1 MTTDGTDLNAPPEGG
16 SKRRA
21 TAEAMAT
28 KQRDI
33 SVSEFFTKNRH
44 LLGFDNPQKAL
55 LTSVKEAVDN
65 SLDACEEAGILPT
78 LKVTIEEVS
87 EGRFRVTVED
97 NGPGI
102 VKAQIPKIFA
112 KLLYGSKFHRLK
124 QSRGQQ
130 GIGISAAGMYG
141 QLTTGRPIIITSK
154 IGKGRPAYRMAVRID
169 ARTNAPEVLD
179 EQVVPWEQEH
189 GTIVSIEMSGNYRG
203 GRASVA
209 SYLEQTVV
217 ANPHLELTYVP
228 PKGESLHFPR
238 ASDQLPTET
247 VEIKPHPYGVE
258 LGMLIKSFQEAGD
271 RTARQV
277 LMDDYS
283 RVTEPVAAELLKKAE
298 VDVDA
303 RASRLDGPAIESIHR
318 VIQVSQ
324 ASVPTSGKLL
334 KMLSK
339 REDKFVA
346 AIQELGK
353 NLTPVL
359 VDDLCR
365 RAGFDATT
373 PSKKVELSNI
383 ERFTTALERKQVR
396 ILPPPAT
403 CVAPIG
409 ETLIVEGLK
418 RRFKGEFFA
427 SHTRPPAVYRGNPF
441 VVEVGI
447 AYGGELAK
455 DEGAEV
461 LRFANRVPLLYQPR
475 ACATTEAVVRISWKA
490 YARDGGINQRGAEL
504 PVGPLAVFVHLA
516 SVWVPF
522 TNEAKEA
529 IASYDEIVDEIRTA
543 LMECGRKL
551 ATYLNSQVA
560 DKLQRERKSLFEKYI
575 EEIAVAIGEIT
586 SMSSDRVRGDFLSA
600 MAGFVHLDELEPK
613 SESLPPPAEIA
624 EGEVPAAP
632 IAVTEAKSAPKS
644 EARAEHRSE
653 PKPAATPL
661 ETAPTKSSVPPR
673 PAPVPVAAPSAVVAP
688 AAPAAP
694 TAVASPSAAGEWP
707 ATATAAAASRPSAV
721 ASNVEARPGTQSW
734 LEAELEARIKAKK
747 IGAVTKDAPEAK
759 GPDPKP
765 AAPKS
770 APLSTSPAGVSAK
783 SAPVAAPP
791 AAKAA
796 APVATA
802 KSAAPAVTAKASA
815 PAATAKSAA
824 PAVTAVTKSAPASVA
839 KSAPVAPSRVAPPS
853 GKSAAPAPSA
863 RREEPARPG
872 TMRAGKS
879 VVPAGLANAV
889 RAAGSSSATKSVG
902 TVKAP
907 VASARPGAEKKKSP
921 EPKRSAKSAGPAKA
935 PAKKKSGSSKGSA
948 PRRGRR

>member
-1 MTTDGTDLNAPPEGG
+1 MTTDGTDLNATSEGG

-21 TAEAMAT
+21 TAEAMAA

-228 PKGESLHFPR
+228 PKGEPTHFPR
-238 ASDQLPTET
+238 ASEQLPTET

-303 RASRLDGPAIESIHR
+303 RASRLDGPAIEAIHR

-324 ASVPTSGKLL
+324 ASVPPANKLL
-334 KMLSK
+334 KLLSK
-339 REDKFVA
+339 REDKFVT

-353 NLTPVL
+353 NLTPAL

-365 RAGFDATT
+365 RAGFEPQTLA
-373 PSKKVELSNI
+373 KKVEMTNL
-383 ERFTTALERKQVR
+383 ERFTTALESKQVR

-409 ETLIVEGLK
+409 ESLIVEGLK

-475 ACATTEAVVRISWKA
+475 ACATTEAVVRINWKA
-490 YARDGGINQRGAEL
+490 YAKDGGINQRGAEL

-529 IASYDEIVDEIRTA
+529 IASYDEIIDEIRVA

-575 EEIAVAIGEIT
+575 EEIAIAIGEIT
-586 SMSSDRVRGDFLSA
+586 SMGPERVRGDFLNA
-600 MAGFVHLDELEPK
+600 MAGFVHLDEPAPK
-613 SESLPPPAEIA
+613 SESLPPPAGDSG
-624 EGEVPAAP
+624 EGEGAPAAVVAAP
-632 IAVTEAKSAPKS
+632 EPKVESKIKSVSEAKPA
-644 EARAEHRSE
+644 EAAKPES
-653 PKPAATPL
+653 KPAAEARPAAAAV
-661 ETAPTKSSVPPR
+661 ETATTKSKLPPTVPAES
-673 PAPVPVAAPSAVVAP
+673 PANSGGEWPARATASATSATPAAPSASEP
-688 AAPAAP
+688 
-694 TAVASPSAAGEWP
+694 
-707 ATATAAAASRPSAV
+707 RPS
-721 ASNVEARPGTQSW
+721 SKSW
-734 LEAELEARIKAKK
+734 LEAELEARIAAKK
-747 IGAVTKDAPEAK
+747 IGAVSKESPEPKAPES
-759 GPDPKP
+759 KP
-765 AAPKS
+765 TPPAKS
-770 APLSTSPAGVSAK
+770 APLSTPKV
-783 SAPVAAPP
+783 APT
-791 AAKAA
+791 
-796 APVATA
+796 PVA
-802 KSAAPAVTAKASA
+802 KSAAPVAVA
-815 PAATAKSAA
+815 
-824 PAVTAVTKSAPASVA
+824 KSAPAPVTVAKNAPVSVA
-839 KSAPVAPSRVAPPS
+839 KSAPVAVAKSAPVAAKSAPTPVAVAKSAPSA
-853 GKSAAPAPSA
+853 KSAAPVAVAKSAPVASA
-863 RREEPARPG
+863 KKPAEPARPA
-872 TMRAGKS
+872 TMRAGKT
-879 VVPAGLANAV
+879 VVPATLASAV
-889 RAAGSSSATKSVG
+889 RASGATKS
-902 TVKAP
+902 TASVKAP
-907 VASARPGAEKKKSP
+907 VASAKRGADKKKAP
-921 EPKRSAKSAGPAKA
+921 EPKRAVAKSARPAA
-935 PAKKKSGSSKGSA
+935 TPSKKKSGSSKGSA

>member
-1 MTTDGTDLNAPPEGG
+1 MTTDAPDLNGSSETTST

-21 TAEAMAT
+21 TAESMAT

-78 LKVTIEEVS
+78 LRVQIEEVS

-169 ARTNAPEVLD
+169 ARTNAPEVLE
-179 EQVVPWEQEH
+179 EQVVPWEAEH

-228 PKGESLHFPR
+228 PKGEPLHFPR
-238 ASDQLPTET
+238 ASDQLPVET

-258 LGMLIKSFQEAGD
+258 LGMLIKSFQEAEE
-271 RTARQV
+271 RSAKQV

-283 RVTEPVAAELLKKAE
+283 RVTEPVANDLLRKAGVE
-298 VDVDA
+298 PDA
-303 RASRLDGPAIESIHR
+303 KASRLTGDQIEAVHR
-318 VIQVSQ
+318 VILVSQ
-324 ASVPTSGKLL
+324 ASVPPANKLL
-334 KMLSK
+334 KALGK
-339 REDKFVA
+339 REDKFIV

-353 NLTPVL
+353 NFTPAL
-359 VDDLCR
+359 VDDLCKR
-365 RAGFDATT
+365 GGFDPQT
-373 PSKKVELSNI
+373 PSKKIEISNI
-383 ERFTTALERKQVR
+383 ERFTNALERLQVR

-447 AYGGELAK
+447 AWGGELAK
-455 DEGAEV
+455 DQSAEV

-475 ACATTEAVVRISWKA
+475 ACATTEAVTNVSWKS
-490 YARDGGINQRGAEL
+490 YAKDDRLNQRGAEL

-529 IASYDEIVDEIRTA
+529 IASYDEIIDEIRGA
-543 LMECGRKL
+543 LQECGRKL
-551 ATYLNSQVA
+551 GTYLNAQNA
-560 DKLQRERKSLFEKYI
+560 DKLQRERRSLFEKYI
-575 EEIAVAIGEIT
+575 EEIAIAVGEIT
-586 SMSSDRVRGDFLSA
+586 NLGTDRVRQDFLAA
-600 MAGFVHLDELEPK
+600 MSSFVSLDEPEAK
-613 SESLPPPAEIA
+613 AESLPPPAA
-624 EGEVPAAP
+624 EGAVDTVELASKPAAAARAEEP
-632 IAVTEAKSAPKS
+632 ATSNEPTKPAAKSEPSKPAETVAKSAPVIETAAS
-644 EARAEHRSE
+644 
-653 PKPAATPL
+653 KPAVVETKPATS
-661 ETAPTKSSVPPR
+661 APSAGEWPPR
-673 PAPVPVAAPSAVVAP
+673 PA
-688 AAPAAP
+688 
-694 TAVASPSAAGEWP
+694 
-707 ATATAAAASRPSAV
+707 ATATAAASASAT
-721 ASNVEARPGTQSW
+721 EAKPEAGGVKSW
-734 LEAELEARIKAKK
+734 LDAEIEARIAAKK
-747 IGAVTKDAPEAK
+747 GAKEA
-759 GPDPKP
+759 PKP
-765 AAPKS
+765 AASTTPSKSSSLS
-770 APLSTSPAGVSAK
+770 APSSTAPPPAK
-783 SAPVAAPP
+783 SAAVQHTVKAAPAAPVSVAVAPAPVA
-791 AAKAA
+791 KSTSA
-796 APVATA
+796 APVAKSTAPAPAA
-802 KSAAPAVTAKASA
+802 KSAATAT
-815 PAATAKSAA
+815 ATAKST
-824 PAVTAVTKSAPASVA
+824 PPTKSS
-839 KSAPVAPSRVAPPS
+839 
-853 GKSAAPAPSA
+853 APAPSA
-863 RREEPARPG
+863 PTKSSAPAP
-872 TMRAGKS
+872 TMRAGNT
-879 VVPAGLANAV
+879 VVPAGLASVV
-889 RAAGSSSATKSVG
+889 RASGASKPAVGGKGTSAPTAAAK
-902 TVKAP
+902 
-907 VASARPGAEKKKSP
+907 RGAEKGVKAAKKG
-921 EPKRSAKSAGPAKA
+921 AKSAKPSKPAA
-935 PAKKKSGSSKGSA
+935 SVAKKKSGSSKGSTA
-948 PRRGRR
+948 RRGR

>member
-1 MTTDGTDLNAPPEGG
+1 MTTDAPDLNGSSDTPN

-21 TAEAMAT
+21 TAESMAT

-78 LKVTIEEVS
+78 LKVQIEEVS

-154 IGKGRPAYRMAVRID
+154 TGTGQPAYRMAVRID
-169 ARTNAPEVLD
+169 ARSNQPEVL
-179 EQVVPWEQEH
+179 EQQKVPWDADH

-228 PKGESLHFPR
+228 PKGEPMHFPR
-238 ASDQLPTET
+238 ASEQLPTET

-271 RTARQV
+271 RSAKQV

-283 RVTEPVAAELLKKAE
+283 RVTEPVANDLLRKAG
-298 VDVDA
+298 VDPEA
-303 RASRLDGPAIESIHR
+303 RASRLGGDAIEAVHR
-318 VIQVSQ
+318 VILVSQ
-324 ASVPTSGKLL
+324 ASVPTSAKLL
-334 KMLSK
+334 KTLSK

-353 NLTPVL
+353 NLTPAL
-359 VDDLCR
+359 VDDLCK
-365 RAGFDATT
+365 RAGFEAGT
-373 PSKKVELSNI
+373 PSKKIEMSNI
-383 ERFTTALERKQVR
+383 ERFTNALEMLQVR

-447 AYGGELAK
+447 AYGGELGK

-475 ACATTEAVVRISWKA
+475 ACATTEAVCSVSWKG
-490 YARDGGINQRGAEL
+490 YAKEGGINQRGAEL

-529 IASYDEIVDEIRTA
+529 IASYDEIIDEIRAA

-551 ATYLNSQVA
+551 GSYLNALGA

-575 EEIAVAIGEIT
+575 EEISVAIGEIT
-586 SMSSDRVRGDFLSA
+586 SLGTDRVRADFLSA
-600 MAGFVHLDELEPK
+600 MTGFVHLDEPEKKP
-613 SESLPPPAEIA
+613 ESTPPPAGD
-624 EGEVPAAP
+624 GESGVIDAAP
-632 IAVTEAKSAPKS
+632 IAVDVKSAKSEEPKREAFKLEPEPELEKKSAPSHSMESKPVASAPPVAASAPIAAPVVAAKPVVSSAPVGEWPPRPSATVAPVASAAPAEAKGEPAAVKS
-644 EARAEHRSE
+644 WLDAEIEARIAAKKVAKDA
-653 PKPAATPL
+653 PKPAAAPKEVTKDLSSAPVKAPAI
-661 ETAPTKSSVPPR
+661 TPTKSSE
-673 PAPVPVAAPSAVVAP
+673 PVVSA
-688 AAPAAP
+688 
-694 TAVASPSAAGEWP
+694 
-707 ATATAAAASRPSAV
+707 
-721 ASNVEARPGTQSW
+721 
-734 LEAELEARIKAKK
+734 
-747 IGAVTKDAPEAK
+747 
-759 GPDPKP
+759 
-765 AAPKS
+765 
-770 APLSTSPAGVSAK
+770 VSAK
-783 SAPVAAPP
+783 SVASAPVA
-791 AAKAA
+791 KS
-796 APVATA
+796 VA
-802 KSAAPAVTAKASA
+802 S
-815 PAATAKSAA
+815 A
-824 PAVTAVTKSAPASVA
+824 PAVTAVAPKPAAAVAVASKPVAQATRPTSVA
-839 KSAPVAPSRVAPPS
+839 APVAPSKEPP
-853 GKSAAPAPSA
+853 
-863 RREEPARPG
+863 
-872 TMRAGKS
+872 MRAGKT
-879 VVPAGLANAV
+879 VVPAALASVV
-889 RAAGSSSATKSVG
+889 RASSSAAKPAAVA
-902 TVKAP
+902 KASSP
-907 VASARPGAEKKKSP
+907 AMVSAKRGAEK
-921 EPKRSAKSAGPAKA
+921 SAKGAKA
-935 PAKKKSGSSKGSA
+935 SAPVKKKSGSSKGSA
-948 PRRGRR
+948 ARRGGR

>member
-1 MTTDGTDLNAPPEGG
+1 MTTDAPDLNGSSETTST

-21 TAEAMAT
+21 TAESMAS

-78 LKVTIEEVS
+78 LRVQIEEVS

-169 ARTNAPEVLD
+169 ARTNAPEVLE
-179 EQVVPWEQEH
+179 EQVVPWEAEH

-228 PKGESLHFPR
+228 PKGDPLHFPR
-238 ASDQLPTET
+238 ASDQLPVET

-258 LGMLIKSFQEAGD
+258 LGMLIKSFQEAKE
-271 RTARQV
+271 RSAKQV
-277 LMDDYS
+277 LMEDYS
-283 RVTEPVAAELLKKAE
+283 RVTEPVANDLLRKAGVE
-298 VDVDA
+298 PDA
-303 RASRLDGPAIESIHR
+303 KASRLTGEQIEAVHR
-318 VIQVSQ
+318 VILVSQ
-324 ASVPTSGKLL
+324 ASVPPANKLL
-334 KMLSK
+334 KALGK
-339 REDKFVA
+339 REDKFIV

-353 NLTPVL
+353 NFTPAL
-359 VDDLCR
+359 VDDLCKR
-365 RAGFDATT
+365 SGFDPQT
-373 PSKKVELSNI
+373 PSKKIEISNI
-383 ERFTTALERKQVR
+383 ERFTNALERLQVR

-447 AYGGELAK
+447 AWGGELAK
-455 DEGAEV
+455 DQSAEV

-475 ACATTEAVVRISWKA
+475 ACATTEAVTNVSWKS
-490 YARDGGINQRGAEL
+490 YAKDDRLNQRGAEL

-529 IASYDEIVDEIRTA
+529 IASYDEIIDEIRAA
-543 LMECGRKL
+543 LQECGRKL
-551 ATYLNSQVA
+551 GTYLNAQNA
-560 DKLQRERKSLFEKYI
+560 DKLQRERRSLFEKYI
-575 EEIAVAIGEIT
+575 EEIAIALGEIT
-586 SMSSDRVRGDFLSA
+586 NLGSDRVRQDFLSA
-600 MAGFVHLDELEPK
+600 MSSFVSLDEPK
-613 SESLPPPAEIA
+613 AKAESLPPPALEGALDAAAIATTSAAPASPAERAGEPALSAEPAKPAAKSEPSKPAEAVTKSAPVTETVASKPAVVETKPATSALSAGEWPPRPAATATASASAPEAGGVKSWLDAEIEA
-624 EGEVPAAP
+624 RIAAKKGAKEAPKLAASTMPSKSSSLSAPSSTAPPPTRSAAVQHSVKAAPAAP
-632 IAVTEAKSAPKS
+632 ASVAGVAAPLAKGVAPAPLAKSTSTAPAAKSTTPAPAAKSAAQTAKS
-644 EARAEHRSE
+644 
-653 PKPAATPL
+653 
-661 ETAPTKSSVPPR
+661 TAPTKSSVP
-673 PAPVPVAAPSAVVAP
+673 APSAPTKSSVAAP
-688 AAPAAP
+688 
-694 TAVASPSAAGEWP
+694 
-707 ATATAAAASRPSAV
+707 
-721 ASNVEARPGTQSW
+721 
-734 LEAELEARIKAKK
+734 
-747 IGAVTKDAPEAK
+747 
-759 GPDPKP
+759 
-765 AAPKS
+765 
-770 APLSTSPAGVSAK
+770 
-783 SAPVAAPP
+783 
-791 AAKAA
+791 
-796 APVATA
+796 
-802 KSAAPAVTAKASA
+802 
-815 PAATAKSAA
+815 
-824 PAVTAVTKSAPASVA
+824 
-839 KSAPVAPSRVAPPS
+839 
-853 GKSAAPAPSA
+853 
-863 RREEPARPG
+863 
-872 TMRAGKS
+872 TMRAGKTVVPSGLAS
-879 VVPAGLANAV
+879 VVRASGASKPAA
-889 RAAGSSSATKSVG
+889 SAKG
-902 TVKAP
+902 TSAPTATAKRGADKGVKA
-907 VASARPGAEKKKSP
+907 AKKG
-921 EPKRSAKSAGPAKA
+921 AKSAKPSKPAA
-935 PAKKKSGSSKGSA
+935 SVAKKKSGSSKGSTA
-948 PRRGRR
+948 RRGR